1 MDETA
6 FRQARAAIV
15 DRPCAFEKALLT
27 GCGTCSR
34 AQRRNIA
41 ERETIDCRDAE
52 AHAGCAALLGLLRQQ
67 ATFTL
72 HLTRPEPRLPHAQ
85 EMKVQCGGLAGLQRA
100 LTGVDAVGD
109 VAELVR
115 ACGAAN
121 GPEGLPWPAI
131 VRSVATWQ
139 PRRRARRS

>member
-41 ERETIDCRDAE
+41 ERD
-52 AHAGCAALLGLLRQQ
+52 
-67 ATFTL
+67 
-72 HLTRPEPRLPHAQ
+72 EPA
-85 EMKVQCGGLAGLQRA
+85 
-100 LTGVDAVGD
+100 
-109 VAELVR
+109 
-115 ACGAAN
+115 
-121 GPEGLPWPAI
+121 
-131 VRSVATWQ
+131 
-139 PRRRARRS
+139 